1 MLDGKS
7 ILVTGAT
14 GSFGRAFV
22 EHAIKKYKK
31 IKRLVVFSRDELKQH
46 EMSML
51 YSANKFPFLRYFIGD
66 IRDKSRLTSALEDID
81 YVVHAAALKQ
91 VTSTEYNPI
100 EAIKTN
106 VIGAQNIIEACID
119 KNVKKI
125 IAISTDKAVSPI
137 NLYGATKLCSDKL
150 FLSANNIIGKKDI
163 SFSIV
168 RYGNVLGSRGSVL
181 SNFIQQKKTGVINIT
196 DKNMTRFHILLSES
210 IDMVLWSLK
219 NCMGGEIL
227 IPKLPSYKI
236 LDFAN
241 AICSKCKIKYTGI
254 RPGEK
259 IHEDLITSGES
270 KDTLDIGKYYVVIN
284 NHNKKIYNFY
294 INKWKV
300 KKVSDNFVY
309 NSKTNKVFLSS
320 IQLKRIIDKE
330 IKKIYNKNNN

>member
-51 YSANKFPFLRYFIGD
+51 YSTNKFPFLRYFIGD

-91 VTSTEYNPI
+91 VPSTEYNPI

-125 IAISTDKAVSPI
+125 VALSTDKAVSPI

-181 SNFIQQKKTGVINIT
+181 SNFIQQKKSGVINIT

-219 NCMGGEIL
+219 NCMGGEVL

-241 AICSKCKIKYTGI
+241 AICSKCKIEYTGI

-259 IHEDLITSGES
+259 IHEDLITSSES
-270 KDTLDIGKYYVVIN
+270 RDTLDIGKYYVVIN
-284 NHNKKIYNFY
+284 NYNKKIYNFY
-294 INKWKV
+294 VNKWKA

-309 NSKTNKVFLSS
+309 NSKTNKIFLSS

-330 IKKIYNKNNN
+330 LKNNLQ

>member
-51 YSANKFPFLRYFIGD
+51 YSTNKFPFLRYFIGD

-91 VTSTEYNPI
+91 VPSTEYNPI

-125 IAISTDKAVSPI
+125 VALSTDKAVSPI

-219 NCMGGEIL
+219 NCMGGEVL

-259 IHEDLITSGES
+259 IHEDLITSSES
-270 KDTLDIGKYYVVIN
+270 RDTLDIGKYYVVIN
-284 NHNKKIYNFY
+284 NYNKKIHNFY
-294 INKWKV
+294 VNKWKA

-309 NSKTNKVFLSS
+309 NSKTNKIFLSS

-330 IKKIYNKNNN
+330 IKNNLQ

>member
-14 GSFGRAFV
+14 GSFGKAFV

-31 IKRLVVFSRDELKQH
+31 IKRLVVFSRDEFKQH

-51 YSANKFPFLRYFIGD
+51 YSTNKFPFLRYFIGD

-91 VTSTEYNPI
+91 VPSTEYNPI

-125 IAISTDKAVSPI
+125 VALSTDKAVSPI

-181 SNFIQQKKTGVINIT
+181 SNFIQQKKKGVINIT

-219 NCMGGEIL
+219 NCMGGEVL

-259 IHEDLITSGES
+259 IHEDLIASSES
-270 KDTLDIGKYYVVIN
+270 RDTLDIGKYYVVIN
-284 NHNKKIYNFY
+284 NYNKKIYNFY
-294 INKWKV
+294 VNKWKA
-300 KKVSDNFVY
+300 KKVSGNFVY
-309 NSKTNKVFLSS
+309 NSKTNKIFLSS

-330 IKKIYNKNNN
+330 IKNNLQ

>member
-22 EHAIKKYKK
+22 EHTIKRYKK

-51 YSANKFPFLRYFIGD
+51 HSTNKFPFLRYFIGD

-91 VTSTEYNPI
+91 VPSTEYNPI

-125 IAISTDKAVSPI
+125 VALSTDKAVSPI

-219 NCMGGEIL
+219 NCMGGEVL

-259 IHEDLITSGES
+259 IHEDLITSSES
-270 KDTLDIGKYYVVIN
+270 RDTLDIGKYYVVIN
-284 NHNKKIYNFY
+284 NYNKKIHNFY
-294 INKWKV
+294 VNKWKA
-300 KKVSDNFVY
+300 KKVTDNFVY
-309 NSKTNKVFLSS
+309 NSKTNKIFLSS

-330 IKKIYNKNNN
+330 IKNNLQ

>member
-31 IKRLVVFSRDELKQH
+31 IKRLVVFSRDELKQY

-51 YSANKFPFLRYFIGD
+51 YSTNKFPFLRYFIGD
-66 IRDKSRLTSALEDID
+66 IRDKSRLISALEDID

-91 VTSTEYNPI
+91 VPSTEYNPI

-125 IAISTDKAVSPI
+125 VALSTDKAVSPI

-181 SNFIQQKKTGVINIT
+181 SNFIKQKKTGVINIT

-219 NCMGGEIL
+219 NCMGGEVL

-259 IHEDLITSGES
+259 IHEDLITSSES
-270 KDTLDIGKYYVVIN
+270 RDTLDIGKYYVVIN
-284 NHNKKIYNFY
+284 NYNKKIYNFY
-294 INKWKV
+294 LNKWKA

-309 NSKTNKVFLSS
+309 NSKTNKIFLSS
-320 IQLKRIIDKE
+320 IQLKRVIDKE
-330 IKKIYNKNNN
+330 IKNNLQ

>member
-1 MLDGKS
+1 
-7 ILVTGAT
+7 
-14 GSFGRAFV
+14 
-22 EHAIKKYKK
+22 
-31 IKRLVVFSRDELKQH
+31 
-46 EMSML
+46 MSML
-51 YSANKFPFLRYFIGD
+51 YGTNKFPFLRYFIGD

-330 IKKIYNKNNN
+330 IKKIYNKNSN